1 VKYVPEVLWSYRKTV
16 RTPTGETPSALIYGM
31 KAVIPAEVGSPSFRI
46 SHYNP
51 GLNEKGIVLHLDLL
65 QERREDARVAWM
77 AY

>member
-1 VKYVPEVLWSYRKTV
+1 MSLKSSGPIEQRSKPRPGL
-16 RTPTGETPSALIYGM
+16 TPFALIYGIE
-31 KAVIPAEVGSPSFRI
+31 AVIPAEVGSPSFRI